1 MHQIKDNMT
10 GALHTKYQSEAIRI
24 QNLNVGK
31 PTIKLV
37 KNEINYGRFQRW
49 VHKDPKAALQTFHI
63 LLSIDNYMAHIKLG
77 VLKNEM
83 CYKKGRVRIR
93 DSTVYKVCIN

>member
-1 MHQIKDNMT
+1 MACFLCLENRHTQKRKEYFFCIEMHQIKDNMT

-37 KNEINYGRFQRW
+37 RNEVN
-49 VHKDPKAALQTFHI
+49 
-63 LLSIDNYMAHIKLG
+63 
-77 VLKNEM
+77 
-83 CYKKGRVRIR
+83 
-93 DSTVYKVCIN
+93 

>member
-10 GALHTKYQSEAIRI
+10 GALHMKYRSEAIRI

-37 KNEINYGRFQRW
+37 KNEVN
-49 VHKDPKAALQTFHI
+49 
-63 LLSIDNYMAHIKLG
+63 
-77 VLKNEM
+77 
-83 CYKKGRVRIR
+83 
-93 DSTVYKVCIN
+93 